1 MKNCTQE
8 FNAAKGNIATLKISR
23 RNQALIKDKPI
34 VLRALKLDR
43 EFFKSVF
50 LKDIASGMSAIGSKG
65 DAKSRSYQRKNDPR
79 SFMSML
85 QYPLYEFLATV
96 PICVETS
103 TLAIVLEIFEQQ
115 QCDRVVIVNQQQ
127 CPVGLL
133 HSARLTQKLLAAV
146 GGDRFHLQQP
156 LSIFDSALIEP
167 IQTIPAAERVEQFGL
182 FLRYQQIQIN
192 NNNLDW
198 ALIDPDGKFL
208 GLLDSSRLLRLIAQE
223 RVAIDAMPV
232 GNSQVYA
239 EHGSRTDVAMA
250 TYSQAQIPN
259 QRQAFYKPLVQ
270 LLERL
275 PWPLMLQTASGEV
288 VAQNPAWWQQLGVLK
303 DPEGIRQQ
311 VETILA
317 TTQAKQPEYATKK
330 SLKTQTHVTGNG
342 HSAQEQPTQLKLH
355 PEENILSLQQKG
367 LPGRLPST
375 VLPTHNLH
383 EQHTTATTSSQCFW
397 DSQVGTCT
405 CIVEVQNGQER
416 VWQFAKIPLDSTEL
430 KVLNAES
437 EMTLATQE
445 SGLGTHELWL
455 VLATDVTEQQQLCK
469 ELAAKNADLIQL
481 NRLKDEFLACI
492 SHELKTPLTAVLGL
506 SRLLVDRQLGELNE
520 RQARYAGLIHQ
531 SGRHL
536 MSVVNDI
543 LDLTRMETGQM
554 DLTLAPV
561 NIRAV
566 CDRALSEAK
575 AIHTQ
580 TSKTKASSPSQVELS
595 SDHRFTIVIE
605 PGLEQMVADE
615 LRLRQMLVH
624 LLSNAFKFTE
634 LSGEIGLRVSHW
646 EGWIAFTVWDTGIGI
661 PEHQQHLIF
670 QKFQQLENPLTRQF
684 EGTGLGLVLTRAL
697 ARLHGG
703 DVSFLSREG
712 KGSQFTLLLPP
723 SPPKTGFT
731 EQEEENIEDTQT
743 LNTDTKG
750 LASSARQRVNTSAQ
764 HQPTSSQRLVLVVEA
779 VARYIEDL
787 TEQLKGLGYR
797 VVIARSGTEAVEKAR
812 RLQPKAVFLNP
823 LLPLLSGWDVLTLVK
838 SDPMTR
844 HIPLIVTATGAE
856 KEQAFANRADGF
868 LSLPVQS
875 QALAPLLE
883 SLCATPTIQQSGLDS
898 NKIVVS
904 RTPLRI
910 LRLVNPE
917 LESVNPHYSL
927 REHRVIEVDDLDQ
940 AELLTR
946 VWQFDVV
953 LLDVESPAAQTYLQH
968 LSQHPRLAALPLVT
982 CDVVTT
988 LAASQIPGLSVFPCL
1003 QPLGKDQTNSTSKT
1017 DALLS
1022 VLQIASGICCPPN
1035 ILVVDVTMLRDLPQ
1049 VRRRQIKGYRS
1060 EKNSSLS
1067 SETAERGSEWF
1078 QALIQ
1083 YLQTAGL
1090 KAAMGSCWTEVLQQ
1104 IRHQS
1109 VDLLL
1114 ICLGESSIHKEVL
1127 KALKTLAGLPFNLPP
1142 ILVLDQRLNRSQ
1154 AIAQSKVSQPEIE
1167 KQKKNGSQT
1176 IETIVHEISAQ
1187 ILPRSISMEDLLNEV
1202 NQALAINRQHEKF

>member
-1 MKNCTQE
+1 
-8 FNAAKGNIATLKISR
+8 LKFSR
-23 RNQALIKDKPI
+23 ELFIR
-34 VLRALKLDR
+34 
-43 EFFKSVF
+43 VF
-50 LKDIASGMSAIGSKG
+50 LKDIASGMSAIDSKVMLSPAVSTG
-65 DAKSRSYQRKNDPR
+65 RMTPR
-79 SFMSML
+79 SLMSML
-85 QYPLYEFLATV
+85 QYPLYDFLVKV
-96 PICVETS
+96 PICVETT
-103 TLAIVLEIFEQQ
+103 TLAMVLEIFEQE
-115 QCDRVVIVNQQQ
+115 QCDRLVVLNEQQ
-127 CPVGLL
+127 CPIGLV

-146 GGDRFHLQQP
+146 GGDRLQLQQP
-156 LSIFDSALIEP
+156 LLSFDAALIEP
-167 IQTIPAAERVEQFGL
+167 LQTIPAAERVEQFSL
-182 FLRYQQIQIN
+182 FLRYQATQIN
-192 NNNLDW
+192 HNNLDW
-198 ALIDPDGKFL
+198 ALIDTNGQFL
-208 GLLDSSRLLRLIAQE
+208 GLLDNSRLLKLLARETVVIAGVSWVSSQE
-223 RVAIDAMPV
+223 LP
-232 GNSQVYA
+232 NTTKQEHSQ
-239 EHGSRTDVAMA
+239 T
-250 TYSQAQIPN
+250 QIPN
-259 QRQAFYKPLVQ
+259 QQLPASSYKPIVQ

-275 PWPLMLQTASGEV
+275 PWPLMLQTADGEV
-288 VAQNPAWWQQLGVLK
+288 VVQNPAWWQQLGVLK
-303 DPEGIRQQ
+303 DPEGVRQQ
-311 VETILA
+311 VERILA
-317 TTQAKQPEYATKK
+317 SSVSKKPEYARTKAFN
-330 SLKTQTHVTGNG
+330 SHPQSTGNSYG
-342 HSAQEQPTQLKLH
+342 TDEQLTQVKLYPAEHSV
-355 PEENILSLQQKG
+355 SLQSKN
-367 LPGRLPST
+367 LSSRF
-375 VLPTHNLH
+375 HNSYQQP
-383 EQHTTATTSSQCFW
+383 ETNTTSSQCFW
-397 DSQVGTCT
+397 DSQLGTCT

-416 VWQFAKIPLDSTEL
+416 VWQFAKIALDSPEL
-430 KVLNAES
+430 QVLSAES
-437 EMTLATQE
+437 EMTLATE
-445 SGLGTHELWL
+445 DSGFAPNDLWL

-554 DLTLAPV
+554 DLTPAPV

-566 CDRALSEAK
+566 CDRALSETK
-575 AIHTQ
+575 ALHTQ
-580 TSKTKASSPSQVELS
+580 TSKTKTSNSSPTTNA
-595 SDHRFTIVIE
+595 SDHQFTIAIE
-605 PGLEQMVADE
+605 PGLEQIVADE
-615 LRLRQMLVH
+615 LRLRQMLIH

-634 LSGEIGLRVSHW
+634 VSGEIGLKVNHW

-731 EQEEENIEDTQT
+731 EQEEENSEEIDIFNSSQP
-743 LNTDTKG
+743 
-750 LASSARQRVNTSAQ
+750 SFSPSARQRVNSSAQ
-764 HQPTSSQRLVLVVEA
+764 HHPASSQRLVLVVEA

-787 TEQLKGLGYR
+787 TEQLKALGYR

-838 SDPMTR
+838 SDPATR
-844 HIPLIVTATGAE
+844 HIPLIITATGAE
-856 KEQAFANRADGF
+856 KEQAFNNRADGF
-868 LSLPVQS
+868 LSLPVQY

-883 SLCATPTIQQSGLDS
+883 SLCVKPIVPQSELDS
-898 NKIVVS
+898 NEVSAS

-917 LESVNPHYSL
+917 LETISPYSSL

-940 AELLTR
+940 AELLAR

-953 LLDVESPAAQTYLQH
+953 LLDVETPTAQTYLQQ

-1003 QPLGKDQTNSTSKT
+1003 QPLGKDNSSCSKT

-1022 VLQIASGICCPPN
+1022 VLQIASGISCPPN
-1035 ILVVDVTMLRDLPQ
+1035 ILVVDITKLHDLPQ
-1049 VRRRQIKGYRS
+1049 VRRKQIKGFRGN
-1060 EKNSSLS
+1060 KKLSLN

-1114 ICLGESSIHKEVL
+1114 ICLGESSIPREVL
-1127 KALKTLAGLPFNLPP
+1127 KALKALGELPFNLPP
-1142 ILVLDQRLNRSQ
+1142 ILVIDQRLNRSP
-1154 AIAQSKVSQPEIE
+1154 AIAESKMPDQELA
-1167 KQKKNGSQT
+1167 KQKKSGVET
-1176 IETIVHEISAQ
+1176 IETIVNEISAE

-1202 NQALAINRQHEKF
+1202 TQALSVNRQYQKL

>member
-1 MKNCTQE
+1 
-8 FNAAKGNIATLKISR
+8 
-23 RNQALIKDKPI
+23 
-34 VLRALKLDR
+34 
-43 EFFKSVF
+43 
-50 LKDIASGMSAIGSKG
+50 MSAIDPKG
-65 DAKSRSYQRKNDPR
+65 DALSRGFHRKNDPR
-79 SFMSML
+79 SLMSML
-85 QYPLYEFLATV
+85 QYPLYDFLATV

-103 TLAIVLEIFEQQ
+103 TLAMVLEIFEQE
-115 QCDRVVIVNQQQ
+115 QCDRVVVVNQQQ

-133 HSARLTQKLLAAV
+133 HSARLTQKLLAAF
-146 GGDRFHLQQP
+146 GDDRFHLQQP
-156 LSIFDSALIEP
+156 LSIFDAALIEP
-167 IQTIPAAERVEQFGL
+167 IQTIPAAERVEQFSL
-182 FLRYQQIQIN
+182 FLRYQATQIN
-192 NNNLDW
+192 HNNLDW
-198 ALIDPDGKFL
+198 ALIDPNGKFL
-208 GLLDSSRLLRLIAQE
+208 GLLDSSRLLRLLTRE
-223 RVAIDAMPV
+223 RVAINAV
-232 GNSQVYA
+232 SWGTSQYA
-239 EHGSRTDVAMA
+239 EEGSRIDAAMA
-250 TYSQAQIPN
+250 THSQAQIPN
-259 QRQAFYKPLVQ
+259 QHQALLHKPIVQ

-275 PWPLMLQTASGEV
+275 PWPLMLQTGNGEV

-303 DPEGIRQQ
+303 DPEGVRQQ
-311 VETILA
+311 VERILA
-317 TTQAKQPEYATKK
+317 STLSKQPEYATQKA
-330 SLKTQTHVTGNG
+330 LKVRPHVTENG
-342 HSAQEQPTQLKLH
+342 QSAQEQPTQVKLH
-355 PEENILSLQQKG
+355 PQEQTGSLQQKG
-367 LPGRLPST
+367 LSDRLN
-375 VLPTHNLH
+375 NLH
-383 EQHTTATTSSQCFW
+383 EQQAPTTTSSQCFW
-397 DSQVGTCT
+397 DSQLGTCT

-416 VWQFAKIPLDSTEL
+416 VWQFAKIPLDSPEL
-430 KVLNAES
+430 RVLSAEA
-437 EMTLATQE
+437 EMTLSTQD
-445 SGLGTHELWL
+445 LGIGTNDLWL

-554 DLTLAPV
+554 DLTLAPL
-561 NIRAV
+561 NISAV

-580 TSKTKASSPSQVELS
+580 TSKTKVSNPSPAANS
-595 SDHRFTIVIE
+595 SDHQFSIAIE

-634 LSGEIGLRVSHW
+634 ISGEIGLKVSRW

-731 EQEEENIEDTQT
+731 EQEEDEENIEDTDT
-743 LNTDTKG
+743 LNISTRNIAPSG
-750 LASSARQRVNTSAQ
+750 RQRVNSSTQ
-764 HQPTSSQRLVLVVEA
+764 HHPASSQRLVLVVEA

-787 TEQLKGLGYR
+787 TEQLKALGYR

-838 SDPMTR
+838 SDPATR

-856 KEQAFANRADGF
+856 KEQAFKNRADGF

-883 SLCATPTIQQSGLDS
+883 SLCATPTISQSGLGT
-898 NKIVVS
+898 NEVAVT

-910 LRLVNPE
+910 LRLVDSEFESINPY
-917 LESVNPHYSL
+917 SSL

-940 AELLTR
+940 AELLAR

-953 LLDVESPAAQTYLQH
+953 LLDVDSSKAQIYLQQ
-968 LSQHPRLAALPLVT
+968 LTQHPRLAALPLVT
-982 CDVVTT
+982 CDVTTT
-988 LAASQIPGLSVFPCL
+988 LAASQIAGLSVFPCL
-1003 QPLGKDQTNSTSKT
+1003 QPLGKDNSSTNKT
-1017 DALLS
+1017 DALVS
-1022 VLQIASGICCPPN
+1022 VLQIASGISCPPN
-1035 ILVVDVTMLRDLPQ
+1035 ILVVDVTKLNDLPQ
-1049 VRRRQIKGYRS
+1049 VRPKQIKGYRS
-1060 EKNSSLS
+1060 NKKLSLS

-1114 ICLGESSIHKEVL
+1114 ICLGESSIHRDVIKAL
-1127 KALKTLAGLPFNLPP
+1127 KALGKSSYNLPP
-1142 ILVLDQRLNRSQ
+1142 ILVIDQRLNRSQ
-1154 AIAQSKVSQPEIE
+1154 AIAQSKMSQPELE
-1167 KQKKNGSQT
+1167 KQKKPGLET
-1176 IETIVHEISAQ
+1176 IETIVNEISAQ

-1202 NQALAINRQHEKF
+1202 NQALSVNHQYERF